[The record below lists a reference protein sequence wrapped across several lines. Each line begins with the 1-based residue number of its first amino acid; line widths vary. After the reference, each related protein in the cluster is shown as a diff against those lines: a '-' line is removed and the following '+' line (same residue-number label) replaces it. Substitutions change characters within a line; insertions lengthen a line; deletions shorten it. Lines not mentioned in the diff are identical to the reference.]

1 MIKLKINEAE
11 INKRLTEAA
20 KSRLDNIVRILRV
33 IGEQA
38 VNYAKIN
45 GNYQDRTANLRNSI
59 GFVIVLD
66 GVIIDELFEKTIQPK
81 EVSKENPIK
90 TGRDLAYQLAEG
102 KQGLSLI
109 VVAGMSYASYVT
121 SKGFDVLISSER
133 EARKL
138 VNELIKN

>member
-59 GFVIVLD
+59 GYVIVLD

-121 SKGFDVLISSER
+121 SKGFDVLISSVR

>member
-59 GFVIVLD
+59 GYVIVLD

-102 KQGLSLI
+102 KQGLYLI

>member
-1 MIKLKINEAE
+1 MITLKINEAE

-20 KSRLDNIVRILRV
+20 KSRLDNIVRVLRS

-38 VNYAKIN
+38 VNYAKIS

-66 GVIIDELFEKTIQPK
+66 GVVIDELFEKTIQPK
-81 EVSKENPIK
+81 EISKENPIK
-90 TGRDLAYQLAEG
+90 IGRDLAHQLAEG

>member
-59 GFVIVLD
+59 GYVIVLD

-102 KQGLSLI
+102 KQGLYLI
-109 VVAGMSYASYVT
+109 VVAGMSYASYVA